1 MNKLLASSS
10 DPKQLSLTIKG
21 VLVLILPLAAVAMK
35 AAGHQV
41 DEELLKNGIDLLSDA
56 IIAIGSAVSA
66 VALVVGAVRK
76 IVNSSK

>member
-56 IIAIGSAVSA
+56 IIAIGGAVSA

-76 IVNSSK
+76 IVNSFK